1 MKSIDLRVSDCD
13 KEFPISRT
21 NQRNAIDE
29 LRVTLVT
36 RWGTFYHLCHI
47 GQPRGRT
54 VRLELRENACRLR
67 VDATARLAADG
78 EHQAGV

>member
-29 LRVTLVT
+29 LRGGAPSALSSA
-36 RWGTFYHLCHI
+36 
-47 GQPRGRT
+47 RT
-54 VRLELRENACRLR
+54 PAASASMRLR
-67 VDATARLAADG
+67 GWRPMASTRL
-78 EHQAGV
+78 V